1 MSLPK
6 KQVLYIALE
15 LTEDSQNKLKEWFSE
30 QMLNIQAIRTNWKEY
45 TTYCHHMTIAF
56 YTEMT
61 QKTYTWCVS
70 HDAEKFKITA
80 KELGISDKAIA
91 VKVDTLCLS
100 ENSLKHVTLATNK
113 ETNGKPVDSNY
124 ITEWQNIEPFE
135 LEGVVTFYKKY
146 E

>member
-15 LTEDSQNKLKEWFSE
+15 LTEESQNKLKEWFAE
-30 QMLNIQAIRTNWKEY
+30 QMLNIQATRTNWKEY

-91 VKVDTLCLS
+91 IKVDTLCLS
-100 ENSLKHVTLATNK
+100 ENTLKHVTLATNK
-113 ETNGKPVDSNY
+113 GTDGKPVDSNY
-124 ITEWQNIEPFE
+124 ILNWSDIVPFE